1 MPTQAPSERP
11 AELPSALTLKPG
23 KTARFRLG
31 GAGPAGY
38 SWSWTLTGDSAC
50 VTVTLRSAPEGAVP
64 HSKPGAEPQ
73 TYTRD
78 HILTIL
84 AHHPGRTTL
93 TLRLARSFQPN
104 RPPLT
109 THTLTITV
117 TKE

>member
-1 MPTQAPSERP
+1 MPTQAPSELP
-11 AELPSALTLKPG
+11 SELPSALTLKPG
-23 KTARFRLG
+23 QTARLRLG

-50 VTVTLRSAPEGAVP
+50 ITVTLQSAPESAVP
-64 HSKPGAEPQ
+64 RSKPGAEPQ

-84 AHHPGRTTL
+84 ANHPGRTTL
-93 TLRLARSFQPN
+93 TLRLARSFQLN

-109 THTLTITV
+109 THILTITV